1 MKLDGSVTANLEAA
15 VRSAQRLRGQKVYPE
30 TLQFW
35 SELLATAR
43 HVMGTMIDSET
54 PRIASLA
61 DQLELEIRAFRGDEC
76 DGVTL

>member
-1 MKLDGSVTANLEAA
+1 MKLDGSLTANLEAA
-15 VRSAQRLRGQKVYPE
+15 VRSSQRLRGQKVYPE

-43 HVMGTMIDSET
+43 RVMGATIDSET

-61 DQLELEIRAFRGDEC
+61 VQLELEIRAFRG
-76 DGVTL
+76 G